1 MILDLFPHQDDFIFS
16 ESKFPALI
24 SGYGAGKTTSLC
36 IKAVRECGLNAGYT
50 GLLLSPTYPM
60 VRDTLQPTLEEV
72 LKNVKFNYQYFASE
86 YRYRVYWDNGHS
98 DIILR
103 SAENWR
109 RLAGLNLAWAGVDES
124 ALLKDD
130 KCWKMVLSRLREG
143 NTLRAFTCST
153 PEGFNYVYEY
163 WAENPKTGYE
173 LIQANTEDNSFLPSD
188 YIDTLKEN
196 YDERL
201 IKAYMHGQFVNLQ
214 YGQTYYNF
222 NREKVCKTNQYD
234 QSKPIR
240 IALDFNVDPL
250 CAVLWQDS
258 NATPR
263 VRVFDEIKIRH
274 GGGEE
279 LMTERMARTI
289 KSKYPNTKEYYCYP
303 DPSGASRKTSAMHT
317 DHDILRAEGFKLMV
331 KRQAPRVTDRV
342 NAVNKIFEDCIIE
355 PSCRGLIRDLE
366 QVRNKEG
373 TRDIDKTNKELTHF
387 SDGFGYS
394 IAYEYTIRTPATKS
408 FMA

>member
-1 MILDLFPHQDDFIFS
+1 MILDLFGHQDDFVHS
-16 ESKFPALI
+16 EAKFPALV
-24 SGYGAGKTTSLC
+24 SGYGAGKTYALC
-36 IKAVRECGLNAGYT
+36 AKGLMECGKNAGYT
-50 GLLLSPTYPM
+50 GLLMSPTYPM
-60 VRDTLQPTLEEV
+60 VRDTLQTTLEEV
-72 LKNVKFNYQYFASE
+72 LRNVEFNYQYFASE
-86 YRYRVYWDNGHS
+86 LRYRIYWDSGHG

-109 RLAGLNLAWAGVDES
+109 RLAGLNLAWAGIDES

-394 IAYEYTIRTPATKS
+394 IDYEYPIRKPATKS

>member
-1 MILDLFPHQDDFIFS
+1 MSLGLFDHQDEFIYS
-16 ESKFPALI
+16 EAKFPALI
-24 SGYGAGKTTSLC
+24 SGYGAGKTTALC
-36 IKAVRECGLNAGYT
+36 IKAIRECGLNAGYT

-72 LKNVKFNYQYFASE
+72 LRNVKFNYQYFASE
-86 YRYRVYWDNGHS
+86 YRYRVYWDGGHS

-109 RLAGLNLAWAGVDES
+109 RLAGLNLAWAGIDES
-124 ALLKDD
+124 ALLRDD

-173 LIQANTEDNSFLPSD
+173 LIQANTIDNSFLPPE
-188 YIDTLKEN
+188 YIDTLREN
-196 YDERL
+196 YDDRL
-201 IKAYMHGQFVNLQ
+201 IKAYMQGQFVNLQ

-222 NREKVCKTNQYD
+222 NREKVCKKTEYD
-234 QSKPIR
+234 ETQPIKVL
-240 IALDFNVDPL
+240 LDFNVDPL
-250 CAVLWQDS
+250 CCSLAHSFNQS
-258 NATPR
+258 PK
-263 VRVFDEIKIRH
+263 VRIFDEFKIRH

-279 LMTERMARTI
+279 LMTERIAKMIKAKYPRTI
-289 KSKYPNTKEYYCYP
+289 EYHCYP

-317 DHDILRAEGFKLMV
+317 DHDILRREGFKLFV
-331 KRQAPRVTDRV
+331 KRQAPRVTDRI
-342 NAVNKIFEDCIIE
+342 NSVNKIFEDCSID
-355 PSCRGLIRDLE
+355 PSCKGLIKDLE

-373 TRDIDKTNKELTHF
+373 TRDIDKTDKELTHF
-387 SDGFGYS
+387 SDGFGYF
-394 IAYEYTIRTPATKS
+394 IDYEYPIRKLTTKS